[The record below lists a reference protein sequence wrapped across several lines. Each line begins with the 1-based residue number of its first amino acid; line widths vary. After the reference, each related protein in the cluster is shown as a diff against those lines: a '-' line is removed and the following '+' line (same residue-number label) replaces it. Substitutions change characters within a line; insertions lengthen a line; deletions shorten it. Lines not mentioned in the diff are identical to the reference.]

1 MNEILR
7 KLNINDNCYV
17 GNTVFKKLFYENAT
31 MNTRDKEV
39 FKDNIVKIIWQ
50 YSLKEDNI
58 NIQSYKDEIREYEE
72 IAVME
77 VMLVSDQKFKRIAEI
92 IQIIIPYP
100 LIIIFSYGDKSLIN
114 VAHKRINLTD
124 EAKNTVEEYIYTE
137 WIDLANKTDR
147 QKQFIDNLDVKG
159 LSFSNFYRF
168 YCGVVDNINLFNASI
183 YEDNYLSIKD
193 KDADKVKEL
202 QDKIEK
208 LDFEINDLKSKIKKE
223 EHFNNKMKMNIE
235 IKKLEEKRRGLI
247 GELK

>member
-1 MNEILR
+1 SYSESQGV
-7 KLNINDNCYV
+7 LNI
-17 GNTVFKKLFYENAT
+17 GNLSI
-31 MNTRDKEV
+31 DKERYLIRIGDNEMVLPRKEFELLSLLVSKPSKV
-39 FKDNIVKIIWQ
+39 FT
-50 YSLKEDNI
+50 
-58 NIQSYKDEIREYEE
+58 REE
-72 IAVME
+72 IFAVME
-77 VMLVSDQKFKRIAEI
+77 VMLVSDQKFKHIAEI

-168 YCGVVDNINLFNASI
+168 YCGVVDNINLFNASV
-183 YEDNYLSIKD
+183 YENNYLSIKD

-208 LDFEINDLKSKIKKE
+208 LDFEINDLKGKIKKE